1 VTKEAEAIV
10 VRKTRTVVGDRPS
23 HFHSDPDTNEKWQC
37 NSPYCSA
44 ADMPH
49 PDNGG
54 PAPIVQGYEPWR
66 R

>member
-1 VTKEAEAIV
+1 MAKDALAVTPKI
-10 VRKTRTVVGDRPS
+10 RTVVGTRPS
-23 HFHSDPDTNEKWQC
+23 HMHLDPDTKEQWLC
-37 NSPYCSA
+37 NSPYCSELEVN
-44 ADMPH
+44 H

>member
-1 VTKEAEAIV
+1 VTKEALAV
-10 VRKTRTVVGDRPS
+10 SPKVRTVIGSRPL
-23 HFHSDPDTNEKWQC
+23 HTHSDPETNEKWAC
-37 NSPYCSA
+37 NSPYCSELEMA
-44 ADMPH
+44 H